1 MDIKNI
7 HNIYF
12 LGIGG
17 IGMSALARYFNWVGK
32 KVSGYDKIC
41 TDLTMALENE
51 GMMVQ
56 YEKTHTPEMIPANI
70 DLVVYTPA
78 VSLNDKWFL
87 AVKET
92 GAAMVKRAEV
102 LGMISRDIPTIAIAG
117 THGKT
122 TITTMV
128 AHILKTAGIEFSAF
142 MGGISTNYN
151 TNFLASANPKW
162 VVVEADEYDRS
173 FLHLHPQIALVT
185 SMDPDHLEVYNN
197 IESIKDAFERF
208 TENITEKGHLIVN
221 EKLPPFTHKNQ
232 YTYGFG
238 AQAHFCVKNLRL
250 EYGQF
255 FWDVNTSS
263 GDWEF
268 TLGMPGKHNVENAV
282 AASAIAT
289 LAGASVDHIRKALRS
304 YKGVKRRFEIHIKNE
319 RVVFIDDYAHHPAE
333 IRACVNSARELFP
346 DKKITGIFQPH
357 LYSRT
362 RDLAD
367 DFAKSLSLLDEVVIT
382 DIYPARE
389 LPIEGINAGFLLE
402 KINNSNKK
410 YIHESELL
418 GFISKQEFELI
429 ITMGAGDIDRMVE
442 PITIILERC

>member
-17 IGMSALARYFNWVGK
+17 IGMSALARYFCWAGK
-32 KVSGYDKIC
+32 NVSGYDKVC
-41 TDLTMALENE
+41 TDLTRALENE
-51 GMMVQ
+51 GIMIH
-56 YEKTHTPEMIPANI
+56 YEKIHTPELIPADI

-78 VSLNDKWFL
+78 VSLNDIWFL
-87 AVKET
+87 AVKKT
-92 GAAMVKRAEV
+92 GVPMVKRAEV

-151 TNFLASANPKW
+151 TNFLGSAHPKW

-173 FLHLHPQIALVT
+173 FLHLHPQIALIT
-185 SMDPDHLEVYNN
+185 SMDPDHLEIYNN
-197 IESIKDAFERF
+197 IESIKDAFARF
-208 TENITEKGHLIVN
+208 TENIAETGHLIVN
-221 EKLPPFTHKNQ
+221 EKLPLFSHKNQ
-232 YTYGFG
+232 YTYGFQ
-238 AQAHFCVKNLRL
+238 AQSDFFAKNVRL

-263 GDWEF
+263 GEWEF
-268 TLGMPGKHNVENAV
+268 TLGMPGKHNVENAI

-319 RVVFIDDYAHHPAE
+319 QVVFIDDYAHHPAE
-333 IRACVNSARELFP
+333 IQACVNSAREQFP

-357 LYSRT
+357 LFSRT

-402 KINNSNKK
+402 KIKNSNKK
-410 YIHESELL
+410 YIPESELL
-418 GFISKQEFELI
+418 SFISKQEFELI
-429 ITMGAGDIDRMVE
+429 ITMGAGDIDRLVE
-442 PITIILERC
+442 PMRIILERC